1 MGGHFNAG
9 RNGRT
14 RPQNGRPRLNPVKI
28 KSAALLLPAFVLAT
42 AGSYAAT
49 ATASM
54 SVTVTVKE
62 GCLVSPSR
70 LSFGAYLAGQLN
82 PDSAVS
88 VTCNYSVPY
97 TVGIAH
103 PPPGSSM
110 GSDPP
115 ARPYRWAM
123 LTQPSG
129 STSRPDSNFDNVTM
143 DVDPSHLVPGYSS
156 AVSSADSIIIV
167 VTY

>member
-1 MGGHFNAG
+1 M
-9 RNGRT
+9 
-14 RPQNGRPRLNPVKI
+14 KI
-28 KSAALLLPAFVLAT
+28 KSAALLLLAFALAT
-42 AGSYAAT
+42 AMSYAAT
-49 ATASM
+49 ATTSM

-70 LSFGAYLAGQLN
+70 LTFGAYLAGNLN
-82 PDSAVS
+82 PYSAVT
-88 VTCNYSVPY
+88 VTCNYAAPY

-103 PPPGSSM
+103 PPPGYGM

-115 ARPYRWAM
+115 ARPYHWAM
-123 LTQPSG
+123 LTQPPG
-129 STSRPDSNFDNVTM
+129 STSRQDQNFANVTK
-143 DVDPSHLVPGYSS
+143 DVDSVPRYVS